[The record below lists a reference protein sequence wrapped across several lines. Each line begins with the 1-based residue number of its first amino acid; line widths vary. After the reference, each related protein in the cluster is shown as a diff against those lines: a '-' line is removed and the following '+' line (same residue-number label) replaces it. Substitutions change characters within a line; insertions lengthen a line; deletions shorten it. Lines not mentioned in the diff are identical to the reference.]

1 MKYANLHFHSTHSDG
16 ILTPKE
22 LAVLSKELG
31 FGALALEP
39 DGSRG
44 DGSLTP
50 YTDDV
55 RTGITKEEFD
65 ALKKRI
71 YG

>member
-1 MKYANLHFHSTHSDG
+1 MIYLMRGD
-16 ILTPKE
+16 IE
-22 LAVLSKELG
+22 
-31 FGALALEP
+31 LEP

-65 ALKKRI
+65 ALKNRVF
-71 YG
+71 G